1 MRKHYGM
8 DPLDYVDGEIQD
20 IPSYEASKQLSMY
33 YKALID
39 QKTYE
44 EITRK
49 LLPTKYVEKYL
60 IVIANEIK
68 NAISLLPDRMS
79 ARLSQE
85 SDEETIHQLLT
96 TEITR
101 ITNRIGSATN
111 IEKVAE
117 ELTTGEDKRA
127 VIYSGKVSISHRD

>member
-8 DPLDYVDGEIQD
+8 DPLDYVEGEHED
-20 IPSYEASKQLSMY
+20 LPSYEASKQLSMY

-44 EITRK
+44 EIDRK
-49 LLPTKYVEKYL
+49 LIPTKYVEKYL
-60 IVIANEIK
+60 ILIANEIK

-101 ITNRIGSATN
+101 ITNRIGSTTN
-111 IEKVAE
+111 IEKVAD
-117 ELTTGEDKRA
+117 ELTTGDNKRS
-127 VIYSGKVSISHRD
+127 VIYSGKVSIAHKD

>member
-8 DPLDYVDGEIQD
+8 DPLDYVSGEND
-20 IPSYEASKQLSMY
+20 DLPSYEASKQLSMY

-44 EITRK
+44 EISKK
-49 LLPTKYVEKYL
+49 LLPTRYVEKYL

-85 SDEETIHQLLT
+85 ADEETIHQLLT

-101 ITNRIGSATN
+101 ITNRIGSASN
-111 IEKVAE
+111 IDKVAE
-117 ELTTGEDKRA
+117 ELTTGDNKRN
-127 VIYSGKVSISHRD
+127 VIYSGKLSIAHKD